1 MNTDIAKLCSERLSI
16 LGQRKSETNKGR
28 THFDIQEIMSGME
41 NRMENSFY
49 MLRHKVWKL

>member
-41 NRMENSFY
+41 NSFY
-49 MLRHKVWKL
+49 TLRHKVWKL